1 MNLVPLPALQDNDL
15 WLLHNGHGALAA
27 DPGDTQPVLPCLQRD
42 GLQLEAILV
51 MHHLID
57 HLGVDPSMRGHRR
70 QGLRAGP
77 GTHPRIVDPAGRNA
91 NGSGST
97 HEYTLTNLK

>member
-57 HLGVDPSMRGHRR
+57 HLGVDPPCEATGAKAYAPARELIHESLTRPAATPMA
-70 QGLRAGP
+70 RAAHMN
-77 GTHPRIVDPAGRNA
+77 TH
-91 NGSGST
+91 
-97 HEYTLTNLK
+97 